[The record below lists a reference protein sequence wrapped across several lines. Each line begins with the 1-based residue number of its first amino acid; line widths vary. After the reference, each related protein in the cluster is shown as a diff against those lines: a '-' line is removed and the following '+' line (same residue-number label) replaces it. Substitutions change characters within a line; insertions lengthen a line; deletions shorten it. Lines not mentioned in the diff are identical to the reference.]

1 MKMFGKLIKVV
12 EVKQKEVLIR
22 KQEKNRNKKMQV
34 VVEEESKLIE
44 LLQKFR
50 DYIVKFYFLN
60 LILLNFFILGF
71 NNVNFVYGNNF
82 FLFVNLDFGI
92 DMSFRVVIVGLNGVG
107 KLIFLKFF
115 VGDLE
120 FQIGEMIKNY
130 RLRIGKYDQYFV
142 DQLNMDEI
150 SCEYL

>member
-1 MKMFGKLIKVV
+1 MFGKLIKVV

-44 LLQKFR
+44 LLQKLR

-71 NNVNFVYGNNF
+71 NSVNFVYGNNF

-130 RLRIGKYDQYFV
+130 RLRIGKYD
-142 DQLNMDEI
+142 
-150 SCEYL
+150 

>member
-1 MKMFGKLIKVV
+1 MFGKLIKVV

-44 LLQKFR
+44 LLQKLR

-71 NNVNFVYGNNF
+71 NSVNFVYGNNF

-92 DMSFRVVIVGLNGVG
+92 DMSFRVVIVGFNGVG

>member
-1 MKMFGKLIKVV
+1 MFGKLIKVV

-22 KQEKNRNKKMQV
+22 KQEKNRNKKMQF

-44 LLQKFR
+44 LLQKLR

-71 NNVNFVYGNNF
+71 NSVNFVYGNNF

>member
-1 MKMFGKLIKVV
+1 MFGKLIKVV

-44 LLQKFR
+44 LLQKLR

-60 LILLNFFILGF
+60 LTLLNFFILGF
-71 NNVNFVYGNNF
+71 NSVNFVYGNNF

>member
-1 MKMFGKLIKVV
+1 MFGKLIKVV

>member
-1 MKMFGKLIKVV
+1 MFGKLIKVV

-44 LLQKFR
+44 LLQKLR

-150 SCEYL
+150 FCEYL

>member
-1 MKMFGKLIKVV
+1 MFGKLIKVV

-44 LLQKFR
+44 LLQKLR

-71 NNVNFVYGNNF
+71 NSVNFVYGNNF

>member
-1 MKMFGKLIKVV
+1 MFGKLIKVV

-44 LLQKFR
+44 LLQKLR

-150 SCEYL
+150 LCEYL

>member
-44 LLQKFR
+44 LLQKLR

-92 DMSFRVVIVGLNGVG
+92 DMSFRVVIVGFNGVG

>member
-1 MKMFGKLIKVV
+1 MSGKLIKVV

-71 NNVNFVYGNNF
+71 NSVNFVYGNNF

>member
-1 MKMFGKLIKVV
+1 MFGKLIKVV

-44 LLQKFR
+44 LLQKLR

>member
-1 MKMFGKLIKVV
+1 MKMLGKLIKVV

-44 LLQKFR
+44 LLQKLR

-71 NNVNFVYGNNF
+71 NSVNFVYGNNF

>member
-1 MKMFGKLIKVV
+1 MFGKLIKVV

-44 LLQKFR
+44 LLSKLR

-71 NNVNFVYGNNF
+71 NSVNFVYGNNF

-92 DMSFRVVIVGLNGVG
+92 DMSFRVVIVGFNGVG

>member
-1 MKMFGKLIKVV
+1 MFGKLIKVV

-44 LLQKFR
+44 LLSKLR

-71 NNVNFVYGNNF
+71 NSVNFVYGNNF

>member
-71 NNVNFVYGNNF
+71 NSVNFVYGNNF

>member
-44 LLQKFR
+44 LLQKLR

-71 NNVNFVYGNNF
+71 NSVNFVYGNNF

>member
-1 MKMFGKLIKVV
+1 MFGKLIKVV

-71 NNVNFVYGNNF
+71 NSVNFVYGNNF

>member
-1 MKMFGKLIKVV
+1 MFGKLIKVV

-44 LLQKFR
+44 LLQKLR

-71 NNVNFVYGNNF
+71 NSVNFVYGNNF

-92 DMSFRVVIVGLNGVG
+92 DMSFRVVIVGFNGVG

-130 RLRIGKYDQYFV
+130 RLRIGKYD
-142 DQLNMDEI
+142 
-150 SCEYL
+150 

>member
-1 MKMFGKLIKVV
+1 MFGKLIKVV

-71 NNVNFVYGNNF
+71 NSVNFVYGNNF

-92 DMSFRVVIVGLNGVG
+92 DMSFRVVIVGFNGVG

>member
-1 MKMFGKLIKVV
+1 MFGKLIKVV

-44 LLQKFR
+44 LLSKLR

>member
-1 MKMFGKLIKVV
+1 MFGKLIKVV

-60 LILLNFFILGF
+60 LTLLNFFILGF
-71 NNVNFVYGNNF
+71 NSVNFVYGNNF

>member
-44 LLQKFR
+44 LLSKLR

-71 NNVNFVYGNNF
+71 NSVNFVYGNNF

-92 DMSFRVVIVGLNGVG
+92 DMSFRVVIVGFNGVG

>member
-1 MKMFGKLIKVV
+1 MSGKLIKVV

-44 LLQKFR
+44 LLQKLR

-71 NNVNFVYGNNF
+71 NSVNFVYGNNF

-92 DMSFRVVIVGLNGVG
+92 DMSFRVVIVGFNGVG

>member
-44 LLQKFR
+44 LLQKLR

>member
-1 MKMFGKLIKVV
+1 MFGKLIKVV

-44 LLQKFR
+44 LLQKLR

-92 DMSFRVVIVGLNGVG
+92 DMSFRVVIVGFNGVG